1 MVGTCMGGACSIQ
14 VACTTLSNLP
24 KPPSRVA
31 LDVSH
36 YPHHGGAAHASGR
49 ATIELRLRVFLSP
62 TLFSFFFEKHVG
74 IAKNQRNLVICL
86 LNNMRSSLA

>member
-14 VACTTLSNLP
+14 VACTTLSNLS

-36 YPHHGGAAHASGR
+36 YPHHGGVAHASGR
-49 ATIELRLRVFLSP
+49 ATIELWLRVFLSP
-62 TLFSFFFEKHVG
+62 TLFSLKK
-74 IAKNQRNLVICL
+74 KNTLGLQKINEIWSFVY
-86 LNNMRSSLA
+86 